1 MQGKYILRLWAFI
14 NPLSKSR
21 KVCRLQ
27 WITTFLFQSLCLYR
41 IESGVLA
48 FLARHATRV
57 LRNSHITREIMV
69 ILPHLSHHTLTL
81 CFTFQFFSRV
91 NYLGNLMEVIWFW
104 PQYIFR
110 NILIVYISWNPS
122 LFQYCQESRYC
133 VDEKKLFMDFEQGS
147 SERPLEVWMM
157 GLGDVLFT
165 YSIKEGG
172 GPEWQ
177 NEYIENSQLCRKVLS

>member
-1 MQGKYILRLWAFI
+1 MQWKYLLRLWAFI
-14 NPLSKSR
+14 NPLLKSG

-57 LRNSHITREIMV
+57 VPNSHITREIMV
-69 ILPHLSHHTLTL
+69 ILPHLSHHHTLTL

-91 NYLGNLMEVIWFW
+91 NYLWNLMEVIWFW

-110 NILIVYISWNPS
+110 NTSRMWLFTFHGIRLFFNIVKNQDS
-122 LFQYCQESRYC
+122 
-133 VDEKKLFMDFEQGS
+133 
-147 SERPLEVWMM
+147 VWM
-157 GLGDVLFT
+157 
-165 YSIKEGG
+165 
-172 GPEWQ
+172 
-177 NEYIENSQLCRKVLS
+177 R